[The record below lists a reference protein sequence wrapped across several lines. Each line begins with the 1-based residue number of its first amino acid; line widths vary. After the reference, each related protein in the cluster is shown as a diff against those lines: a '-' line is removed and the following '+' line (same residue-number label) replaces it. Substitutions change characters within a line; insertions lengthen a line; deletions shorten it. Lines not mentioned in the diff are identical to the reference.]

1 MYKINFETITQD
13 NLLNDLF
20 FRTFSEFNP
29 KDIAHLKNNV
39 TLAFAGKKGFKDDPD
54 ALAIIKSG
62 FHKQVKD
69 KNGINERKFMNYNLE
84 IKPLKNNFETARIY
98 GLKEKLDECP
108 NILLSK
114 EEFKKTYKSAM
125 IPDYMYS
132 LNFSTTDMHIKMK
145 SSNPDLYK
153 SNISE
158 KYKNENLENMMSY
171 ILEEIKEV
179 FSLYG
184 EIEYIKLKNCGHLI
198 TIKNVIN
205 FYVLIETIDDFKI
218 KKVDEKYD
226 LIKNVKYHVS
236 LHEGLPEFKKDTN
249 KETNYKSIVK
259 NKPKFYFQ
267 IEFRYLDFLKNP
279 NYYVICM
286 TPHGYLR
293 LKKEYSINFIKK
305 ISYHYLFKRYFDK
318 YGLELNHEELEENPS
333 GFFSL
338 ISMLKI

>member
-1 MYKINFETITQD
+1 MYKFNFDTISQD

-29 KDIAHLKNNV
+29 KDKEYLKKNV
-39 TLAFAGKKGFKDDPD
+39 TLAFAGKKDLKNDPD
-54 ALAIIKSG
+54 ASAIIKAG
-62 FHKQVKD
+62 FYRNIKD
-69 KNGINERKFMNYNLE
+69 KSGNEQRKFINYNLE
-84 IKPLKNNFETARIY
+84 IRPLRNSYETAKIY

-108 NILLSK
+108 NILLPK
-114 EEFKKTYKSAM
+114 EEFKKNYVYTM

-132 LNFSTTDMHIKMK
+132 LNFSTTDMHIKMR

-158 KYKNENLENMMSY
+158 KYKNDNLENMMSY

-184 EIEYIKLKNCGHLI
+184 EIEYIKLKNCSHLI

-218 KKVDEKYD
+218 KNINGKYD

-236 LHEGLPEFKKDTN
+236 LHEGEPEFKEKRN
-249 KETNYKSIVK
+249 KEKDYTSIFK
-259 NKPKFYFQ
+259 AKPKFYFQ

-293 LKKEYSINFIKK
+293 LKKEYSISFIKK

>member
-1 MYKINFETITQD
+1 MYKFNFDTISQD

-20 FRTFSEFNP
+20 YRTFSEFNP
-29 KDIAHLKNNV
+29 NDKEHLKKNV
-39 TLAFAGKKGFKDDPD
+39 TLAFSGKKGLKDDPD
-54 ALAIIKSG
+54 ATAIIKSG
-62 FHKQVKD
+62 FYRTI
-69 KNGINERKFMNYNLE
+69 KNKSGINDRKFINYNLE
-84 IKPLKNNFETARIY
+84 VRPLRNSYETSRIY

-114 EEFKKTYKSAM
+114 EEFKKTYKSTM

-132 LNFSTTDMHIKMK
+132 LNFTATDMYIKMK
-145 SSNPDLYK
+145 SSNPYLYK
-153 SNISE
+153 NAISE
-158 KYKNENLENMMSY
+158 KYKNENLESMMSY

-184 EIEYIKLKNCGHLI
+184 EVEYIKLKNCGHLLI
-198 TIKNVIN
+198 IKNVIN
-205 FYVLIETIDDFKI
+205 FYVLIETIDDFKV
-218 KKVDEKYD
+218 KKIDGKYE

-236 LHEGLPEFKKDTN
+236 LHEGEPEFKEKRN
-249 KETNYKSIVK
+249 KEKDYESIWKV
-259 NKPKFYFQ
+259 KPKFYFQ